1 NATATAIGIS
11 APSDINYAASAL
23 TIKVIG
29 LPSDGSVYLA
39 DGVTAVTSGET
50 LTVAQLTGLT
60 FEPTSGVF
68 SQSSQ
73 FTYSVSDP
81 SGLSASGAATLAIGP
96 PSGSNILTVGPGQQY
111 STIRAAIAASHNGDT
126 IQ

>member
-1 NATATAIGIS
+1 
-11 APSDINYAASAL
+11 
-23 TIKVIG
+23 
-29 LPSDGSVYLA
+29 
-39 DGVTAVTSGET
+39 VTSGEI

-60 FEPTSGVF
+60 FEPASGAY

-96 PSGSNILTVGPGQQY
+96 DTGSTILTVGPGKQY
-111 STIRAAIAASHNGDT
+111 STIKAAIAASHNGDT
-126 IQ
+126 IVSVRSATCSAVFGDG